1 MQGGE
6 NLLKMSVIDN
16 IQFKQC
22 NSGNYQKG
30 RTSSIKYIVIH
41 YTANSG
47 DTAKGNADYFART
60 VTKTSAHY
68 FVDNSSI
75 WQSVKDS
82 DTAWA
87 VGASKYKHPECR
99 NANSISIEMCNAKN
113 SIPEATFNN
122 TVELTKKLMKEFNIP
137 ASNVLRH
144 WDVTGKSCPLLMI
157 GDNNAEWNR
166 FKSKLVEEGDE
177 EELTLD
183 QFSALMDQWIAKKQK
198 ESASSW
204 SEPYLEWAKDN
215 KIMVGDA
222 DANQMPQAFC
232 RREELA
238 TMLKS
243 FYENLVENTNDK

>member
-1 MQGGE
+1 
-6 NLLKMSVIDN
+6 MSVIDN

-68 FVDNSSI
+68 FVDTTSI

-113 SIPEATFNN
+113 SIPEVTFNN

-144 WDVTGKSCPLLMI
+144 WDITGKSCPLLMI
-157 GDNNAEWNR
+157 GDNNVEWNR
-166 FKSKLVEEGDE
+166 FKSKLIEEGDE
-177 EELTLD
+177 DDMISQE
-183 QFSALMDQWIAKKQK
+183 QFNQLMDNWLK
-198 ESASSW
+198 EQNNKTADSW
-204 SEPYLEWAKDN
+204 ANDPLLWVKSN
-215 KIMVGDA
+215 GIMIGDA
-222 DANQMPQAFC
+222 IGNQMPQAFTK
-232 RREELA
+232 RQEMS
-238 TMLKS
+238 TMLRS
-243 FYENLVENTNDK
+243 FYTKFIAPLEEKLK

>member
-1 MQGGE
+1 
-6 NLLKMSVIDN
+6 MSAIDN

-22 NSGNYQKG
+22 NSGNYQSG

-47 DTAKGNADYFART
+47 DTAKNNADYFART

-68 FVDNSSI
+68 FVDETSI

-82 DTAWA
+82 DTAYA
-87 VGASKYKHPECR
+87 VGASSYKHAECR

-113 SIPEATFNN
+113 SILEATFNN
-122 TVELTKKLMKEFNIP
+122 TAELTKKLMKEFNIP
-137 ASNVLRH
+137 ISNVLRH

-204 SEPYLEWAKDN
+204 SEPYLKWAKDN

-243 FYENLVENTNDK
+243 FFENLVENTDDK

>member
-1 MQGGE
+1 
-6 NLLKMSVIDN
+6 MSAIDN

-22 NSGNYQKG
+22 NSGNYQKS

-47 DTAKGNADYFART
+47 DTAKNNADYFART

-68 FVDNSSI
+68 FVDETSI

-82 DTAWA
+82 DTAYA
-87 VGASKYKHPECR
+87 VGASSYKHAECR

-113 SIPEATFNN
+113 NIPEATFNN
-122 TVELTKKLMKEFNIP
+122 TVELTKKLMKEYNIS

-204 SEPYLEWAKDN
+204 SEPYLVWAKEN
-215 KIMVGDA
+215 KIMVGDV

-243 FYENLVENTNDK
+243 FYENLVENTDDK

>member
-1 MQGGE
+1 
-6 NLLKMSVIDN
+6 MSVIDN

-47 DTAKGNADYFART
+47 DTAKGNADYFARA
-60 VTKTSAHY
+60 VTKSSAHY
-68 FVDNSSI
+68 FVDEASV

-87 VGASKYKHPECR
+87 VGTTGTYYSNCR
-99 NANSISIEMCNAKN
+99 NNNSLSIEVANAVNGFKPKAEEN
-113 SIPEATFNN
+113 LIAL
-122 TVELTKKLMKEFNIP
+122 VKKKMAEYNIP
-137 ASNVLRH
+137 IDNVIRH
-144 WDVTGKSCPLLMI
+144 YDVTHKRCPSYYVDHEDAWKELKNKFI
-157 GDNNAEWNR
+157 ERDDG
-166 FKSKLVEEGDE
+166 SE
-177 EELTLD
+177 EELTLE
-183 QFSALMDQWIAKKQK
+183 QFSILMDQWIAKKQK

-204 SEPYLEWAKDN
+204 SEPYLVWAKEN

-243 FYENLVENTNDK
+243 FYENLVENTDDK